1 MTDHD
6 HRAPDD
12 VTESAPTEPGIDEDD
27 IFAAILGLPGTGA
40 FWGSV
45 PSSGSASAQQ
55 EPEWSEEA
63 DRQRRREEILRKW
76 VPQQDE

>member
-1 MTDHD
+1 MADHD

-12 VTESAPTEPGIDEDD
+12 PTEITPAAPDLDEDD

-45 PSSGSASAQQ
+45 PASPSAQQ

-63 DRQRRREEILRKW
+63 DRRRRREEILRKW
-76 VPQQDE
+76 VPQQGE

>member
-1 MTDHD
+1 MADHD

-12 VTESAPTEPGIDEDD
+12 VTESAPTEPGLDEDD

-45 PSSGSASAQQ
+45 PASPPAGQ

-63 DRQRRREEILRKW
+63 DRRRRREEILRKW
-76 VPQQDE
+76 VPQQGE

>member
-1 MTDHD
+1 MADHD

-45 PSSGSASAQQ
+45 PSSAAAQQ

-76 VPQQDE
+76 VPQQGE

>member
-1 MTDHD
+1 MADHD

-45 PSSGSASAQQ
+45 PSSASAQQ

-76 VPQQDE
+76 VPQTGE

>member
-1 MTDHD
+1 MADHD

-12 VTESAPTEPGIDEDD
+12 VTESAPTAPGLDEDD

-45 PSSGSASAQQ
+45 PASASVQQ

-76 VPQQDE
+76 VPEQGE